1 MSQGQYRAHLKN
13 HSNKKKD
20 SHGAKAKFMDDLM
33 YVVALIAPV
42 MTIPQLL
49 QVWSHKQSQ
58 GGVSILTWGAYASV
72 SGLWLVYGI
81 VHKEKPIML
90 TQFLLLILDSL
101 IVIGVLF
108 YK

>member
-1 MSQGQYRAHLKN
+1 MGQGQYRTHLRN
-13 HSNKKKD
+13 HSGKKD
-20 SHGAKAKFMDDLM
+20 SKHSAKAKIMDDLM

-49 QVWSHKQSQ
+49 QIWNHKGTQ
-58 GGVSILTWGAYASV
+58 GVSLLTWGSYASV
-72 SGLWLVYGI
+72 SGLWLIYGI
-81 VHKEKPIML
+81 VHKEKPFIL

>member
-1 MSQGQYRAHLKN
+1 MGQGQYKPHLKN
-13 HSNKKKD
+13 HSGKKN
-20 SHGAKAKFMDDLM
+20 SNHSAKARVMDDLM
-33 YVVALIAPV
+33 YVVALIAPI

-49 QVWSHKQSQ
+49 QIWTQKSTQ
-58 GGVSILTWGAYASV
+58 GVSITTWGAYALV
-72 SGLWLVYGI
+72 SGLWLIYGI
-81 VHKEKPIML
+81 VHKEKPFIL

>member
-1 MSQGQYRAHLKN
+1 MFQGQYRTHLRN

-20 SHGAKAKFMDDLM
+20 SHGARAKFMDDLM
-33 YVVALIAPV
+33 YVVALIAPI

-49 QVWSHKQSQ
+49 QVWAHKQTQ
-58 GGVSILTWGAYASV
+58 GVSLLTWGAYASV
-72 SGLWLVYGI
+72 SLLWLIYGF
-81 VHKEKPIML
+81 VHKEKPFIL

>member
-1 MSQGQYRAHLKN
+1 MGQGQYRPHFKN
-13 HSNKKKD
+13 HSGKKGSK
-20 SHGAKAKFMDDLM
+20 HGAKAKIMDDLM

-49 QVWSHKQSQ
+49 QIWNHKGTQ
-58 GGVSILTWGAYASV
+58 GVSLLTWGAYALV
-72 SGLWLVYGI
+72 SGLWLIYGI
-81 VHKEKPIML
+81 VHNEKPFIL